1 MTRQPTPANILDAV
15 LTADEPAVD
24 RLALRRRLRW
34 DYSQVSPTDR
44 KQVEDAA
51 VDILANGQRLQQSAV
66 AIGERLIGVK
76 RFLPHGLFGDWC
88 ATEFHMSQKTAEN
101 MMNVAREFG
110 DKIETVSILTDSAMY
125 MLAAPSTP
133 EPARQQAIEEAQA
146 TGKSPTKSRVREII
160 AEHKPQPARQR
171 ISYAKLCIL
180 IEDEIAPTCDLYTV
194 DRRWLADH
202 IEDRLHQRD
211 MTADADEIATA
222 IRDTAEEL
230 RQRDQRERRLA
241 TARAAA
247 EEADRQRQPQPAT
260 PKEFAAAV
268 KAATWGDRTAV
279 DILPPT
285 DAPLPQWAD
294 EPTPTHY
301 TARQPHDDRLQPAQ
315 RLRALYQAVIDSDDQ
330 YGNLTG
336 RFSDTLAV
344 KRDLENMIGHLD
356 FLINAI
362 THPEEATTDA

>member
-1 MTRQPTPANILDAV
+1 MNRQPTPSILDAV

-24 RLALRRRLRW
+24 RLALRHRLRW

-76 RFLPHGLFGDWC
+76 RFLAHGLFGDWC

-160 AEHKPQPARQR
+160 AEHKPQPTTPRQ
-171 ISYAKLCIL
+171 
-180 IEDEIAPTCDLYTV
+180 
-194 DRRWLADH
+194 
-202 IEDRLHQRD
+202 
-211 MTADADEIATA
+211 
-222 IRDTAEEL
+222 
-230 RQRDQRERRLA
+230 
-241 TARAAA
+241 
-247 EEADRQRQPQPAT
+247 
-260 PKEFAAAV
+260 FAAAV
-268 KAATWGDRTAV
+268 KAATWGDRTV
-279 DILPPT
+279 DVLPPAT
-285 DAPLPQWAD
+285 APLPQWAD
-294 EPTPTHY
+294 EPAPPHY
-301 TARQPHDDRLQPAQ
+301 TARQPDDDRLQPAQ

-330 YGNLTG
+330 YGELTG

-344 KRDLENMIGHLD
+344 KRELESMIGHLD

-362 THPEEATTDA
+362 THPEEVSE